1 MLKALQIE
9 LVGAELYR
17 FVEDVNYDAFL
28 IAGGTPE
35 QWESCINALYDGF
48 PGFDGKESYTKY
60 LDDQSRFLIDKYKAF
75 DIIQGGEV
83 VPDEVKVSLRDKL
96 RSVVGFVGNHSG
108 QVTINQVFVNC
119 AVPGGFTGLDEVNKL
134 VNVLVRD
141 GTLFYPAPDY
151 LGVA

>member
-48 PGFDGKESYTKY
+48 PGFDGKTSYLTY
-60 LDDQSRFLIDKYKAF
+60 LDRQSRFLDTKYKLF
-75 DIIQGGEV
+75 DA
-83 VPDEVKVSLRDKL
+83 R
-96 RSVVGFVGNHSG
+96 RSN
-108 QVTINQVFVNC
+108 
-119 AVPGGFTGLDEVNKL
+119 A
-134 VNVLVRD
+134 
-141 GTLFYPAPDY
+141 
-151 LGVA
+151 